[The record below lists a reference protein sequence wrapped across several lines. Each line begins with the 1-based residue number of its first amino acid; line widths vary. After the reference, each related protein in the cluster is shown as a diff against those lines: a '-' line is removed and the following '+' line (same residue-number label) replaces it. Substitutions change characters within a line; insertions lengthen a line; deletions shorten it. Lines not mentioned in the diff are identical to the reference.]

1 MWREFRRFAA
11 AEQGATAIEY
21 TMLAAVISVPVL
33 LVFIYLTKEALAL
46 LSYVA
51 ERLNEAVE
59 FVSLSLSL

>member
-11 AEQGATAIEY
+11 AEQGTTAVEY

-33 LVFIYLTKEALAL
+33 LVFIYLTREALAL
-46 LSYVA
+46 LNYVT
-51 ERLNEAVE
+51 ERLNEVVE

>member
-11 AEQGATAIEY
+11 AERGATAMEY

-46 LSYVA
+46 LNYVA
-51 ERLNEAVE
+51 QRLNEVTE
-59 FVSLSLSL
+59 FVSLSLSH